1 MALNKEIWANDIQQM
16 LLPDNSFVT
25 KGTDY
30 SVFADAKTI
39 HIPVEYGSVN
49 TEIDR
54 SVLPGSVTAQN
65 DTERVITMHHYTTDP
80 VRVFDPEDVELS
92 YDKRQVIT
100 KKIADSLN
108 GKIAESAL
116 AALATI
122 GAKTGNKMLTVLR
135 EAAKEFDKN
144 DYPEA
149 DRYVLLSADSY
160 SKLLQ
165 ELTDA
170 QTNSF
175 LAVADAQSGVIGQ
188 IFGLNILKR
197 SSLGSDSTVAIAW
210 HKRDYMYAL
219 APVQTYTDEGNPTF
233 YGTILS
239 ASARFGCYVPEPA
252 SDEPANGD

>member
-1 MALNKEIWANDIQQM
+1 MALNKEIWASDIQQM

-30 SVFADAKTI
+30 SVFADNSEI

-54 SVLPGSVTAQN
+54 NVLPGTVTQQS
-65 DTERVITMHHYTTDP
+65 DTERVIVMHHYTTDP
-80 VRVFDPEDVELS
+80 VSVFNPEDVELS

-100 KKIADSLN
+100 RKIADSLN
-108 GKIAESAL
+108 AKIAQT
-116 AALATI
+116 ALATLAQF
-122 GAKTGNKMLTVLR
+122 GSKTGSKVLTVLR
-135 EAAKEFDKN
+135 DIAKDFDKG
-144 DYPEA
+144 DYPEQ

-160 SKLLQ
+160 SALLK

-175 LAVADAQSGVIGQ
+175 LAVANAQNGIIGQ

-197 SSLGSDSTVAIAW
+197 STLGDASAVAIAW

-219 APVQTYTDEGNPTF
+219 APVQTFASEGDPTF
-233 YGTILS
+233 YGAVLS